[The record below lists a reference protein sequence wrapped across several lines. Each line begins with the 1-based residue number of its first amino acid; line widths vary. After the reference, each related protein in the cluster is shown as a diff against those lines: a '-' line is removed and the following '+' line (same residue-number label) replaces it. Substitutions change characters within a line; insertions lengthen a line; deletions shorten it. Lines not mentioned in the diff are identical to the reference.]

1 MLTDAD
7 ICGCDIGVGAL
18 LNMEVSPA
26 DKEAASRISARLF
39 TALSE
44 VLTYVDVCWRMLTY
58 ADVC

>member
-26 DKEAASRISARLF
+26 DKDAASRISARLF
-39 TALSE
+39 AALTE
-44 VLTYVDVCWRMLTY
+44 VLTD